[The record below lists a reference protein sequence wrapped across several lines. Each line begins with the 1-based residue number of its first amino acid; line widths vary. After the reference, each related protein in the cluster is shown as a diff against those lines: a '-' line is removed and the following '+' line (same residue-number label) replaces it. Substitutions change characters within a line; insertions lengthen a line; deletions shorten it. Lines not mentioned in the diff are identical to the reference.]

1 MEILPEAFAV
11 IKETARRFTEAA
23 NLASKATDLDRDLAA
38 KSDFIEIVGADA
50 VYKKSWQAAGAE
62 VVWNM
67 VHYDVQLI
75 GGIVLW
81 RMSNVIHK
89 KKLAQRSRNEFFDTA
104 YSKGW
109 KRK

>member
-1 MEILPEAFAV
+1 MEEIALLIKAKYAGNISEMSSYMSVV
-11 IKETARRFTEAA
+11 IQT
-23 NLASKATDLDRDLAA
+23 S
-38 KSDFIEIVGADA
+38 IV
-50 VYKKSWQAAGAE
+50 
-62 VVWNM
+62 
-67 VHYDVQLI
+67 LI
-75 GGIVLW
+75 SGIVLW